1 MTTRRFSTIAARGV
15 PVPFGQAPPLGG
27 AIHQSTV
34 GVHPDIDTSVDILSG
49 ATPGYSYYRFG
60 HHNGD
65 ELDRTVAALEGAEAA
80 VSGASGMAVIT
91 AALLATAKPGDHMI
105 IDAHCYGGTRVM
117 VERDLTRLG
126 VDVDFVT
133 LTDLDAVRAAV
144 TPATTTLFAEVMS
157 NPTMRVPD
165 LDALCT
171 IARDAGATAVVDATF
186 VSPAVIRPIDHG
198 ADLVLHSI
206 PKYLGGHSV
215 AMGGVVSGSAERVE
229 TIAGYILR
237 SGSTL
242 GPFDAWLGHLG
253 LKTLFLRMAAHSANA
268 VAVAELLDD
277 HAAVDQVH
285 HPSLAS
291 HPDHEVAARL
301 MPDGT
306 GGMLSF
312 VLRGGL
318 DAAKA
323 LTSSIVADI
332 PLAPSLGDVAT
343 TISHPTTTSHRN
355 VAPDV
360 RAALGI
366 DDGLLRLSVGI
377 EDIDDLL
384 DTLGAALDALA

>member
-1 MTTRRFSTIAARGV
+1 MTNRRFSTIAARGV
-15 PVPFGQAPPLGG
+15 HVPFGAAPPLGG

-34 GVHPDIDTSVDILSG
+34 GIHPDIDTSIEILAG
-49 ATPGYSYYRFG
+49 ETPGYSYYRFG

-65 ELDRTVAALEGAEAA
+65 QLDRTVAALEGAEAA

-91 AALLATAKPGDHMI
+91 AALLATAEPGDHVI
-105 IDAHCYGGTRVM
+105 VDAHCYGGTRVM
-117 VERDLTRLG
+117 AERDLARLG
-126 VDVDFVT
+126 IDVDFVT

-165 LDALCT
+165 LDALCA
-171 IARDAGATAVVDATF
+171 IAHDAGAAAVFDATF
-186 VSPAVIRPIDHG
+186 VSPAAIRPLDHG

-215 AMGGVVSGSAERVE
+215 AMGGVVSGSAARIEA
-229 TIAGYILR
+229 IGSYILR

-242 GPFDAWLGHLG
+242 GPFDAWLALLG
-253 LKTLFLRMAAHSANA
+253 MKTLSLRMAAHSANA
-268 VAVAELLDD
+268 VRVAALLDGS
-277 HAAVDQVH
+277 ATVAQVH
-285 HPSLAS
+285 HPSLAA
-291 HPDHEVAARL
+291 HPDHDVAARL
-301 MPDGT
+301 MPAGT

-312 VLRGGL
+312 VLHGGL

-323 LTSSIVADI
+323 FIAAIVDEI

-343 TISHPTTTSHRN
+343 TISHPASSSHRN

-377 EDIDDLL
+377 EDVDDLL
-384 DTLGAALDALA
+384 DTLGTALDAVA

>member
-1 MTTRRFSTIAARGV
+1 MSNRRFPTIAARGV
-15 PVPFGQAPPLGG
+15 RLPFGAAPPLGG

-34 GVHPDIDTSVDILSG
+34 GIHPDIDTSIDILAG

-65 ELDRTVAALEGAEAA
+65 ELDATVAALEGAESA

-91 AALLATAKPGDHMI
+91 ASLLATAAPGDHVI
-105 IDAHCYGGTRVM
+105 IDANCYGGTRVTA
-117 VERDLTRLG
+117 ERDLTRMG
-126 VDVDFVT
+126 IEVSFVT
-133 LTDLDAVRAAV
+133 LTDLDAVRAAI
-144 TPATTTLFAEVMS
+144 TPATTTLFAEVVS

-165 LDALCT
+165 LDALCA
-171 IARDAGATAVVDATF
+171 IAHDAGATSVVDATF
-186 VSPAVIRPIDHG
+186 VSPAVIRPITHG

-215 AMGGVVSGSAERVE
+215 AMGGVVAGCAERIDP
-229 TIAGYILR
+229 IAGYILR

-242 GPFDAWLGHLG
+242 GPFDAWLAHLG
-253 LKTLFLRMAAHSANA
+253 CKTLALRMTAHSANA
-268 VAVAELLDD
+268 TAVAARLDGHD
-277 HAAVDQVH
+277 ALTVVH
-285 HPSLAS
+285 HPSLAG
-291 HPDHEVAARL
+291 HPDHDVAARL
-301 MPDGT
+301 MPGGT

-312 VLRGGL
+312 VVRGGL

-323 LTSSIVADI
+323 FTASIGAEI

-343 TISHPTTTSHRN
+343 TISHPASSSHRN
-355 VAPDV
+355 VASDV

-377 EDIDDLL
+377 EDSDDLL
-384 DTLGAALDALA
+384 DTLTTALDAMA